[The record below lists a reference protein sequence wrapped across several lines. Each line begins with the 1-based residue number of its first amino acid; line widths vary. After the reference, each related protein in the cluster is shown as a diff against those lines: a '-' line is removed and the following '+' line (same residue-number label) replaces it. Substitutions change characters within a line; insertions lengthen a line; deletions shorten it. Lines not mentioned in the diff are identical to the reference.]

1 MTRLVLV
8 PLGLAALALLV
19 FSLVD
24 IALTDKRNVRS
35 LTKPLWLL
43 VVLIPLAG
51 ALLWFLFG
59 RPRRN
64 RGGQTRVI
72 APDDDPDF
80 LRNLKAEEESA
91 ERIRRLEQELSELD
105 DDPPAP

>member
-1 MTRLVLV
+1 MTRLILV
-8 PLGLAALALLV
+8 PLGLAALAIMV

-24 IALTDKRNVRS
+24 IALTNKRSVRS

-59 RPRRN
+59 RPRRSP
-64 RGGQTRVI
+64 GGQTRMI

-80 LRNLKAEEESA
+80 LRNLKAEEESE
-91 ERIRRLEQELSELD
+91 ERIRRLEQELSDLD